1 MFLNKVCST
10 LSLSEG
16 IVKRAKSIFSGK
28 NLNAFICSNEDI
40 FLFKAIARREAD
52 IEDCIAL
59 AKQSLDWNII
69 IKEINHQI
77 KQGREIWITYLAE
90 GLEKIEEKD
99 IEVPIMK
106 EIMDSYEDYMTKLA
120 QKKINKK

>member
-1 MFLNKVCST
+1 LNKVCST